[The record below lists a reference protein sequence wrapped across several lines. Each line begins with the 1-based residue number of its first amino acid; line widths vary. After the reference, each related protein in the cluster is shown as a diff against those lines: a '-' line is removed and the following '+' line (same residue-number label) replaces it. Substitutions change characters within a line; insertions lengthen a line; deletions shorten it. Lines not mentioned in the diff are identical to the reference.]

1 MLDVSSH
8 VDVHIQVPQQ
18 VWLEVVSESGT
29 YQSKVLII
37 VFFFLNSQIETRIS
51 NFAKYYKLGK

>member
-18 VWLEVVSESGT
+18 VWLEVVSESAIH
-29 YQSKVLII
+29 QSKALIT
-37 VFFFLNSQIETRIS
+37 VFLF
-51 NFAKYYKLGK
+51 KLPNRDQDFQLC

>member
-18 VWLEVVSESGT
+18 VRLEVLSESGT
-29 YQSKVLII
+29 YQSKALII
-37 VFFFLNSQIETRIS
+37 VFVFFKRPNREKDFQLC
-51 NFAKYYKLGK
+51 

>member
-18 VWLEVVSESGT
+18 VWLDVVSESGT
-29 YQSKVLII
+29 YQSKALII
-37 VFFFLNSQIETRIS
+37 VFFKRPNSEQV
-51 NFAKYYKLGK
+51 FQLC

>member
-18 VWLEVVSESGT
+18 VWLEVVSESGAHR
-29 YQSKVLII
+29 SKALII
-37 VFFFLNSQIETRIS
+37 IFLIISQIESRIS
-51 NFAKYYKLGK
+51 NFAKYYELAL